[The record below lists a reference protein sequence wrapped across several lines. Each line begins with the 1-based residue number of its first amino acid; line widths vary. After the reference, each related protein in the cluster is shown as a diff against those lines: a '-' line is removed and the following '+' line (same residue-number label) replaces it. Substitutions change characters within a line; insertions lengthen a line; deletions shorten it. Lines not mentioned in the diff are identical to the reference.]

1 MLRLDR
7 RVLWP
12 SENAETILCR
22 NALLVMRGIDMDHD
36 EAVRQNATERYLLD
50 ELDPE
55 LRDQFEEHLF
65 DCQDCALDL
74 RAGAMFVEQTKV
86 ILAEPPAV
94 SVSRVPVTEAA
105 KPGWFAW
112 MRPAFAVP
120 VLALLLAVIGYQSF
134 VTYPS
139 LVTTANQPQ
148 VGPWAS
154 VNVSTRGTT
163 AISMKVHKGE
173 GFGVLVNLPPEDGFA
188 SYTSDLYN
196 PAGKKEWS
204 RQIATASHEETRQI
218 YIQGHNLESG
228 TYALVVNGITPGG
241 ESKELSRHPID
252 VQIQN

>member
-1 MLRLDR
+1 
-7 RVLWP
+7 
-12 SENAETILCR
+12 
-22 NALLVMRGIDMDHD
+22 MDHD

-50 ELDPE
+50 ELDPK

-65 DCQDCALDL
+65 DCHDCAFDL

-94 SVSRVPVTEAA
+94 AVARVPVAETA
-105 KPGWFAW
+105 KSGWFAW
-112 MRPAFAVP
+112 LRPAFAIP
-120 VLALLLAVIGYQSF
+120 VLALLLAVIGYQNF

-139 LVTTANQPQ
+139 LVATANQPQ

-154 VNVSTRGTT
+154 VNVSTRSTS

-173 GFGVLVNLPPEDGFA
+173 GFGILVNLPPEDGFA

-204 RQIATASHEETRQI
+204 RQIATASHEDTRQI
-218 YIQGHNLESG
+218 YIPGHNLETG
-228 TYALVVNGITPGG
+228 NYTLVVNGITPGG
-241 ESKELSRHPID
+241 ESKEISRHPID